1 MGKPIF
7 STNTSNAAPKR
18 RGRPRKNPL
27 PGDITGTPQV
37 VLPGDDPR
45 TDKEILEEVTKRF
58 AALRTFANGIAE
70 RKVRALIVSGAPG
83 IGKTYTIDSVLSH
96 FREQGKLKLKI
107 VKGFMTAAML
117 YRLLYENKEAN
128 NVVFLDDCDAI
139 FWNDDA
145 LNILKAA
152 LDTVEH
158 RIVSYRAMNIEGE
171 DIPTEFEFKGAM
183 VFATNIDFH
192 HYIDVAKNRVVE
204 HLKALLSRCQYLSM
218 KLHHRRSVALWVT
231 FMLRDK
237 KMLLG
242 HPHGMNKEQSE
253 DILTYL
259 LDNSDRI
266 HPLMSLRTAVKCV
279 ELVNLQAK
287 GWRELADFT
296 LIKQ

>member
-1 MGKPIF
+1 MGKPLF
-7 STNTSNAAPKR
+7 TGKADSAPKR

-27 PGDITGTPQV
+27 PGDITGSPQV
-37 VLPGDDPR
+37 VMPGDDPR
-45 TDKEILEEVTKRF
+45 TDKQILEEVTARF
-58 AALRTFANGIAE
+58 AALRTFATGIAE

-83 IGKTYTIDSVLSH
+83 IGKTFTIEQVLSH
-96 FREQGKLKLKI
+96 HVTHNKLKLKV

-152 LDTVEH
+152 LDTTEH

-231 FMLRDK
+231 YMIRDK
-237 KMLLG
+237 KMLTG
-242 HPHGMNKEQSE
+242 NPHNRTLEESE

-259 LDNSDRI
+259 LDNSARI
-266 HPLMSLRTAVKCV
+266 TPLMSLRTAVKCV
-279 ELVNLQAK
+279 ELVNLDAK
-287 GWRELADFT
+287 GWRNLADFT